1 MSAQRLRATVTG
13 RVQGVGYRYFVRDRA
28 QALGLQGHVC
38 NLEGGAAVEVVA
50 EGPPE
55 ALQSLVAALQ
65 KGPPAARVHHVHL
78 SWSRPRGEPPRFYI
92 RHSSY

>member
-1 MSAQRLRATVTG
+1 MSEQRLHATVTG

-28 QALGLQGHVC
+28 QSLDLRGYVC
-38 NLEGGAAVEVVA
+38 NLEGRGVEVVA

-55 ALQSLVAALQ
+55 ALHQLVAALK
-65 KGPPAARVHHVHL
+65 KGPPAAQVQQVYT
-78 SWSRPRGEPPRFYI
+78 SWGQPRGEPPRFYI